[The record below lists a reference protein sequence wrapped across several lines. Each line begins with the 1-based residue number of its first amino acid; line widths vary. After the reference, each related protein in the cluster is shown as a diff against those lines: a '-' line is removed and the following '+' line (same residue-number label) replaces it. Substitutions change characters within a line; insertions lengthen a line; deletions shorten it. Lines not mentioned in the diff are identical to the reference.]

1 MSAGHAGVAVQV
13 EIESLSEYGFLTI
26 ATWSLLAL
34 SILQRPYRPG
44 SFFNCF
50 FLNCFNCVASVR

>member
-50 FLNCFNCVASVR
+50 F